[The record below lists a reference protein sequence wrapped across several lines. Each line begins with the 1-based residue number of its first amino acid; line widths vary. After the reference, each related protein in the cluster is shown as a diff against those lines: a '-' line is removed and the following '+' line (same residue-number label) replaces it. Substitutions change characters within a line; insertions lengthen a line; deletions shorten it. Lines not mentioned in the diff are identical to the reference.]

1 VQSRQQRD
9 DLNLP
14 LLLTWIYAQI
24 SSFSSECYDNCVSL
38 SSSPA
43 EGNNIGATYDHHVQ
57 VEGQKLARDF
67 PRKRLPNS
75 ICIGLFL
82 ETPCTWLVLT
92 MQVGRDYPP
101 SPPSV
106 PPTKSF
112 NPDCGIPFYA
122 GKKAVASTSPS
133 FIVRHATT
141 IAKRREQAI
150 TCMRATLF
158 LGHLLITRKKLIDG
172 NHGTH
177 TSTS

>member
-75 ICIGLFL
+75 TCIGLFL
-82 ETPCTWLVLT
+82 ETTCTWLVLINDAGGT
-92 MQVGRDYPP
+92 GLPA
-101 SPPSV
+101 
-106 PPTKSF
+106 KSTF
-112 NPDCGIPFYA
+112 CPANKI
-122 GKKAVASTSPS
+122 
-133 FIVRHATT
+133 
-141 IAKRREQAI
+141 
-150 TCMRATLF
+150 L
-158 LGHLLITRKKLIDG
+158 
-172 NHGTH
+172 
-177 TSTS
+177 